1 MALMLIS
8 EYEDPKVWRQNLSQE
23 APDVE
28 FRVWPDAGNRQE
40 IIMLALDHIPDGIFD
55 GLDNLKCIQFLGHG
69 AAGVI
74 QHPDVPAGVGVAR
87 LKDPGIIRWMVEY
100 TVAYILHHRQHL
112 APYAAN
118 QAKALWERYPIG
130 EAADVHIG
138 ILGLGSIGVRIAE
151 TLVGF
156 EFKVSGW
163 ARGPHQIDGVDC
175 HHGPD
180 ALAPLLAE
188 LDYVVCVLP
197 GTTALHHY
205 FNAERFAAMKDGAI
219 FINVGRGPVVDPDAL
234 IEALDG
240 GPLGGAVLDVF
251 ETEPLAADSPLWRHP
266 KILITPHAAG
276 GAAMA
281 SMPDILENYR
291 RAAAGEPLINLADPQ
306 QGY

>member
-1 MALMLIS
+1 MAALPLATS
-8 EYEDPKVWRQNLSQE
+8 AVSSHSGGRGLGSTHRGFGWRRSSSLSQRE
-23 APDVE
+23 RE
-28 FRVWPDAGNRQE
+28 
-40 IIMLALDHIPDGIFD
+40 
-55 GLDNLKCIQFLGHG
+55 GLFSRPPSPTVTPPPSAC
-69 AAGVI
+69 
-74 QHPDVPAGVGVAR
+74 PAGDTGAN
-87 LKDPGIIRWMVEY
+87 
-100 TVAYILHHRQHL
+100 ILHHRQHL
-112 APYAAN
+112 TRYAAN

-138 ILGLGSIGVRIAE
+138 VLGLGSIGVRIAE

-163 ARGPHQIDGVDC
+163 ARGPHQIAGVDC
-175 HHGPD
+175 HYGPD
-180 ALAPLLAE
+180 ALAPLLAN

-197 GTTALHHY
+197 GTTALHHF
-205 FNAERFAAMKDGAI
+205 FNAERFAGMKDGAI

-234 IEALDG
+234 IGALDA

-276 GAAMA
+276 GPAMA

-291 RAAAGEPLINLADPQ
+291 RAAAGEPLINLADPE